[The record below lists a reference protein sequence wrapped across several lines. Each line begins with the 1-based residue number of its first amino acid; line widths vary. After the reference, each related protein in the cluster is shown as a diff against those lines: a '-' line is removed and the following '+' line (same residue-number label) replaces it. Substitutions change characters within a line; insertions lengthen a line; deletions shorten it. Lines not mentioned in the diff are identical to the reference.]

1 MDNFDAVINFKK
13 ALVLFANTMTFFK
26 YCYSKDI
33 LCTQTSLSIHNNPI
47 SPFLNI
53 VILHFGLL
61 VFFKS
66 QVPYFHMMV
75 S

>member
-1 MDNFDAVINFKK
+1 MNNFDAVINFRKD
-13 ALVLFANTMTFFK
+13 LVLFANTMMFFK

-33 LCTQTSLSIHNNPI
+33 LCTETSLSIHNNPI
-47 SPFLNI
+47 RPFLNMT
-53 VILHFGLL
+53 ILHSGLS
-61 VFFKS
+61 VSFKS